1 MAPLFQIENKIV
13 VFIYRG
19 NDLLSERIDT
29 AKYYTCP
36 IIIEMVAGSQNP
48 FWWTQ
53 IQSWYVSRNWKII
66 TVYQHGAS
74 IKINIDL
81 YNAMLWNTAEQVE
94 K

>member
-1 MAPLFQIENKIV
+1 
-13 VFIYRG
+13 
-19 NDLLSERIDT
+19 
-29 AKYYTCP
+29 
-36 IIIEMVAGSQNP
+36 MVAGSQNP